1 MLLLSLITF
10 ISAFLLFQI
19 ELIIAK
25 LFLPN
30 YGGSYLV
37 WGACVV
43 FFQAALLAGYV
54 FSHWMVDRFKIKT
67 YLKIHLGLLLLPFF
81 FFPGHTIHVASQAIT
96 LPLVLD
102 VFIRLI
108 ATIGPVFFVL
118 STASLVTQSWLAS
131 SNLKRKSHPYILYA
145 ISNIGSF
152 AALWSYPFVFEYFL
166 TNSEQLNLWRLL
178 YVALVVLNIWAWKTL
193 PVTAST
199 VHKEEAVP
207 VTRATAIKW
216 LMLSAAGVVLF
227 LSVTNIIT
235 YEVAPVPLLWIIPL
249 SIYLLSFVL
258 TFKSKPWAPKWL
270 QSSGSIIILAAILLY
285 FQTKVTFLSPAWAII
300 LFNLVLF
307 LLCIYSQHELI
318 KSRPAQGN
326 LTFFYVMISLG
337 GFLGGFVTSW
347 IIPSIS
353 KAPVEFLFGLGLI
366 AAAFPKKNLRS
377 ILLICVAG
385 AFIFDSTYKS
395 HQSLVKLR
403 NYYGIYDIFD
413 RNGVRTFVHGTTLHG
428 LEWTDPARRYIPLG
442 YYSPMSP
449 MGEVIIKDVFQAK
462 RLGAVGLGAGTM
474 AMYSKP
480 SMSIDFY
487 ELDPDVV
494 NIAQKHFWYLSYAP
508 GSVRV
513 AVGDARMSLSN
524 TPIRY
529 DLLVIDAFGGDSI
542 PVHLVNKDVM
552 ILYRS
557 RLSDR
562 GGILLHIP
570 NRYFDLEPVLSN
582 IARELGAY
590 VAIKESK
597 QDGITMHTFW
607 AVMTWDQERFAKL
620 TEDGWRPLDQE
631 KFKKMRTWT
640 DQFSTVLPILKF
652 QELLQSLQHFKIR

>member
-54 FSHWMVDRFKIKT
+54 FSHWMVDRFKIKN
-67 YLKIHLGLLLLPFF
+67 YLKIHLGLLLLPFL
-81 FFPGHTIHVASQAIT
+81 FFPGHTIHVTSQVIT

-131 SNLKRKSHPYILYA
+131 SSLKRKSHPYILYA

-166 TNSEQLNLWRLL
+166 TNTQQLNLWRLF
-178 YVALVVLNIWAWKTL
+178 YVLLVGLTVWAWKTL
-193 PVTAST
+193 PVTTSAT
-199 VHKEEAVP
+199 HKEETIP
-207 VTRATAIKW
+207 VSRATAIKW

-258 TFKSKPWAPKWL
+258 TFKSKPWTPKWL
-270 QSSGSIIILAAILLY
+270 QSSGSVIILLGVLLY

-307 LLCIYSQHELI
+307 LLCVYSQHELI

-347 IIPSIS
+347 IIPAIS
-353 KAPVEFLFGLGLI
+353 KAPVEFLFGLALI
-366 AAAFPKKNLRS
+366 AAAFPKKNLKY

-403 NYYGIYDIFD
+403 NYYGIYDIYD

-480 SMSIDFY
+480 SMPIDFY
-487 ELDPDVV
+487 ELDPDVL
-494 NIAQKHFWYLSYAP
+494 NIAQKQFWYLSYAP

-513 AVGDARMSLSN
+513 AVGDARVSLSN
-524 TPIRY
+524 TPIKY

-552 ILYRS
+552 MLYRS

-607 AVMTWDQERFAKL
+607 AVITWDQERFAKL
-620 TEDGWRPLDQE
+620 TEDGWRPLDQQ
-631 KFKKMRTWT
+631 KFKSMRTWT